1 MKRPPPWRTS
11 LRALCVGATL
21 TSALFGGNAHADDSK
36 EAMERFDRGVVL
48 YQAGS
53 YEGAL
58 LEFEATYKLS
68 GNYRVLFNIGL
79 CRMESRDPVGALAAF
94 RRYLAEG
101 GEKVEATKRA
111 NVEALTKKLEMS
123 VASLVVKSDAPA
135 GTEVRIDD
143 ERVGALPLSGP
154 LVVKVGRRK
163 VSLVTGERRVD
174 KIVDVVS
181 GESPAVSLSLPAI
194 EATSRSRAEPQKVAT
209 DPSDGPGAL
218 WVPWALAGAF
228 GATSAVTGVLASSA
242 RNDAA
247 MARATFGATQSDI
260 DSPDKKATTF
270 AAATDVLLGA
280 TVVATGIATYFTIR
294 WVTRPEKASTAAS
307 TTRLALVP
315 AGPGLRLQ
323 GEF

>member
-1 MKRPPPWRTS
+1 M
-11 LRALCVGATL
+11 CVGATIA
-21 TSALFGGNAHADDSK
+21 SSLFGGTAHADDSK
-36 EAMERFDRGVVL
+36 EAMERFDRGVAL

-101 GEKVEATKRA
+101 AEKVEPTKRA
-111 NVEALTKKLEMS
+111 NVEALSKKLEMS

-143 ERVGALPLSGP
+143 DRVGTIPLSSP

-163 VSLVTGERRVD
+163 VSLVSGDRRVD

-181 GESPAVSLSLPAI
+181 GESPAVSLSLPTIA
-194 EATSRSRAEPQKVAT
+194 ATPSAQTEPQTVAKGA
-209 DPSDGPGAL
+209 SDGSGAL

-228 GATSAVTGVLASSA
+228 GAASAVTGVLASSA

-247 MARATFGATQSDI
+247 TARATFGVTQSDI

-270 AAATDVLLGA
+270 ATATDVLLGA
-280 TVVATGIATYFTIR
+280 TIVSAGIATYFTIR
-294 WVTRPEKASTAAS
+294 WVTRPERASTAKS